1 MQANNMSGSQKKLTS
16 QHGQG
21 QRDNNNPESHQQQ
34 SHQAHHGHHNNHQAH
49 HSHMVLPS
57 GVSCPPLLIRKD
69 GHSFHTPRLLDE
81 KDMQASQNM
90 QSTKKKHRK
99 SGTPNKLREKVEQV
113 EMDINGD
120 DDHDSL
126 VQKNFICEH
135 CYGAFRSSYHLK
147 RHILTHTGEK
157 PFACDVCDMRF
168 IQRYHL
174 DRHKRVHSGEKP
186 YQCDR
191 CNQVREICTHPPE
204 LLTDGPSATSPA
216 SVWSEDQP
224 SQGGE
229 PVILL
234 REQRRSLLPGCTW
247 AHGRLEPPTA
257 AEQPSGCLTSDPSEK
272 PPHLTQSAVLSS
284 VMPHTGADQY
294 CVVPQPQP
302 RETWLRHKTKTP
314 NLMLFS
320 PLSSYPVDGIVNYFL
335 LVLF

>member
-1 MQANNMSGSQKKLTS
+1 MTHHPNNSVRDHMKWAGLLGCETVLSSIALMQANNMSGSQKKLTS
-16 QHGQG
+16 QQGQG
-21 QRDNNNPESHQQQ
+21 QRDHSNPESHQQQ
-34 SHQAHHGHHNNHQAH
+34 SHEAHHGHHNNHQAH

-191 CNQVREICTHPPE
+191 CNQNFSR
-204 LLTDGPSATSPA
+204 TDR
-216 SVWSEDQP
+216 
-224 SQGGE
+224 
-229 PVILL
+229 LL
-234 REQRRSLLPGCTW
+234 RHRRLCGARTSLPKEENQSFSCESRGGAYSQDAPGHQATW
-247 AHGRLEPPTA
+247 
-257 AEQPSGCLTSDPSEK
+257 
-272 PPHLTQSAVLSS
+272 
-284 VMPHTGADQY
+284 
-294 CVVPQPQP
+294 
-302 RETWLRHKTKTP
+302 
-314 NLMLFS
+314 S
-320 PLSSYPVDGIVNYFL
+320 PLQQQNSRLAV
-335 LVLF
+335 

>member
-1 MQANNMSGSQKKLTS
+1 MTHHPNNSVRDHMKWAGLLGCETVLSSMALMQANNMSGSQKKMTS
-16 QHGQG
+16 QHGQGQQG

-34 SHQAHHGHHNNHQAH
+34 SHQSH

-99 SGTPNKLREKVEQV
+99 SGTPNKLREKVEV
-113 EMDINGD
+113 EMDINGE
-120 DDHDSL
+120 DDHNSQ

-191 CNQVREICTHPPE
+191 CNQNFSR
-204 LLTDGPSATSPA
+204 TDR
-216 SVWSEDQP
+216 
-224 SQGGE
+224 
-229 PVILL
+229 LL
-234 REQRRSLLPGCTW
+234 RHRRLCGAGASLPKEENQSFSCESRGGAYSQDAPG
-247 AHGRLEPPTA
+247 HTA
-257 AEQPSGCLTSDPSEK
+257 A
-272 PPHLTQSAVLSS
+272 
-284 VMPHTGADQY
+284 
-294 CVVPQPQP
+294 
-302 RETWLRHKTKTP
+302 W
-314 NLMLFS
+314 S
-320 PLSSYPVDGIVNYFL
+320 PLHQQNSRLAV
-335 LVLF
+335 